1 MISGNWTQSSGI
13 SSANL
18 LRALEI
24 FDLPPAIFPELN
36 KFNNYISTTH
46 GINTRQAAAGQ
57 LALPPWSDGPME
69 MTLSVSSHLLCIVW
83 NDSDTEIR
91 NSVNMQTFKSKYK
104 KAYCICSP
112 YYDVHI
118 LLKCMFF

>member
-1 MISGNWTQSSGI
+1 MFLVG
-13 SSANL
+13 SACKH
-18 LRALEI
+18 EI
-24 FDLPPAIFPELN
+24 TFFKAFMRYKSLNGLAPEYLSN
-36 KFNNYISTTH
+36 KFNNCISTTH

-57 LALPPWSDGPME
+57 LALPPWSDGSMK

-104 KAYCICSP
+104 KAYCICSQ
-112 YYDVHI
+112 YYDVQI
-118 LLKCMFF
+118 LLKFMFF